1 MIESSSSVDVVH
13 ADHFE
18 RLGVPADA
26 ATAARV
32 RDQFA
37 GWLDRYFDLDPT
49 KSSDLILAANE
60 ALANAAEFAYV
71 CAERP
76 GTMDVCAHYCAD
88 DASLMVTV
96 ADHGT
101 WRMTDPRPA
110 TRTRGRGIPL
120 MHALTDGASIETTEH
135 GTTAYLRW
143 TGIRRC

>member
-1 MIESSSSVDVVH
+1 MIDSSSSAHTAH

-26 ATAARV
+26 ETAATV

-37 GWLDRYFDLDPT
+37 GWLARHFDLDPT
-49 KSSDLILAANE
+49 KSSDLVLAANE

-71 CAERP
+71 RAEHP
-76 GTMDVCAHYCAD
+76 GTMDVSAHYCSD
-88 DASLMVTV
+88 EASLTVTV

-101 WRMTDPRPA
+101 WRMADPRPA

-120 MHALTDGASIETTEH
+120 MHALSDGASIETTEH
-135 GTTAYLRW
+135 GTTAHLKW
-143 TGIRRC
+143 TGIHRS